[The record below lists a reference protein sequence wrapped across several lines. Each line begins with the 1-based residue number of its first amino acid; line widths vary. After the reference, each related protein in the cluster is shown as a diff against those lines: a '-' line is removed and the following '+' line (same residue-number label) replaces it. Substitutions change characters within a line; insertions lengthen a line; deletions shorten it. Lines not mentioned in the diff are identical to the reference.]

1 MYCRKSSEDNK
12 ERQMQSIESQE
23 KELKRLAEDQGF
35 HVVKIFREERSAHTR
50 GRAIFGTM
58 MAGLERGEANAILTW
73 HANRLARNP
82 FDGGWVI
89 TAMDEGVI
97 KEVKTMAKTYYNE
110 SDDKFFLQL
119 EFGIA
124 KKDSDDKSKVVK
136 RGLATKC
143 ERGSM
148 PGVAPAGYLN
158 TPELAGGSRY
168 IKKDLERFDLIKKAW
183 ELMAMGT
190 YSVRRIQKMM
200 NDDWG
205 YKSRPSKRQGNRPM
219 SMSTL
224 YKIFNDGFY
233 YGYFEYPRGSGSLY
247 KGSHEPM
254 IDEETFNRVQF
265 LLGNKL
271 KAKPRKDKMFTYG
284 GGIIKCG
291 ECSSQITIED
301 KYKKQKNGTIH
312 HYIIYRCTKSKN
324 RNCTQHAIQEHILS
338 EQVAS
343 ILEKI
348 EIPADFH
355 EFAMQW
361 LKTENAKES
370 EDRNLIW
377 ATQERAY
384 NLCLK
389 KLDGLID
396 MRATG
401 ELTEEEYSAKKSEAL
416 KDKERLEAGM
426 QNIGKRVEHWLELAE
441 DVFKFAENAKK
452 KFDTTKDLQVK
463 RQILSVLGSNFILKD
478 KKLSISLDN
487 VLFPLQIISQDLKSN
502 NSTFE
507 PLSNGVNKRQT
518 EDFSSVCPTL
528 LRQSQEV
535 RTCIEVVE
543 KVWRYY
549 LDEEN

>member
-1 MYCRKSSEDNK
+1 
-12 ERQMQSIESQE
+12 MQSIESQE
-23 KELKRLAEDQGF
+23 KELKRLAEDQGL
-35 HVVKIFREERSAHTR
+35 HVVKIFREEKSAHTR
-50 GRAIFGTM
+50 GRKIFGTM
-58 MAGLERGEANAILTW
+58 MAGLERGEANSILTW
-73 HANRLARNP
+73 HGNRLARNA
-82 FDGGWVI
+82 FDGGWII
-89 TAMDEGVI
+89 TAMDEGTV
-97 KEVKTMAKTYYNE
+97 KEVKTVTKTYYNE

-136 RGLATKC
+136 RGLTTKC

-205 YKSRPSKRQGNRPM
+205 YKSRASKRQGGRPM

-224 YKIFNDGFY
+224 YKIFNDSFY
-233 YGYFEYPRGSGSLY
+233 YGYFEYPRGSGSFY

-254 IDEETFNRVQF
+254 IGEETFNRVQF
-265 LLGNKL
+265 LLGSKL

-291 ECSSQITIED
+291 ECTSQITIED

-324 RNCTQHAIQEHILS
+324 RNCTQHAIQEHVLN

-343 ILEKI
+343 IIEKI
-348 EIPADFH
+348 EIPTDFH
-355 EFAMQW
+355 EFAMKW
-361 LKTENAKES
+361 LKSENAKES
-370 EDRNLIW
+370 EERGQIL

-384 NLCLK
+384 DLCLK

-396 MRATG
+396 MRAAK
-401 ELTEEEYSAKKSEAL
+401 ELTEQEYLTKKSETL
-416 KDKERLEAGM
+416 REKERLENGM

-441 DVFKFAENAKK
+441 DVFRFAENAKK

-487 VLFPLQIISQDLKSN
+487 VLFPLQIISEDLKAN
-502 NSTFE
+502 NYTFE
-507 PLSNGVNKRQT
+507 PLSNGSITRKTDTFV
-518 EDFSSVCPTL
+518 SASPSL
-528 LRQSQEV
+528 LRKCYAV
-535 RTCIEVVE
+535 GT
-543 KVWRYY
+543 K
-549 LDEEN
+549 

>member
-1 MYCRKSSEDNK
+1 METPKTIKYFMYCRKSSEDNK
-12 ERQMQSIESQE
+12 ERQMQSVESQ
-23 KELKRLAEDQGF
+23 KNELNKLVKDQQLE
-35 HVVKIFREERSAHTR
+35 VVEIIEEERTAHVR
-50 GRAIFGTM
+50 GRPKFNKM
-58 MAGLERGEANAILTW
+58 MERIENGEANAILAW
-73 HANRLARNP
+73 HGNRLSRNA
-82 FDGGWVI
+82 FDGGWII
-89 TAMDEGVI
+89 TAIDEEKLVEIRTPHRIYG
-97 KEVKTMAKTYYNE
+97 NNP
-110 SDDKFFLQL
+110 DDKFFLQL

-324 RNCTQHAIQEHILS
+324 RNCTQHAIQEYILN

-348 EIPADFH
+348 EIPTDFH

-361 LKTENAKES
+361 LRSENVKES
-370 EDRNLIW
+370 EERDLIW

-487 VLFPLQIISQDLKSN
+487 VLFPLQIISEDLKAN
-502 NSTFE
+502 NYAFE
-507 PLSNGVNKRQT
+507 PLSNGSITRKTDSFV
-518 EDFSSVCPTL
+518 SASPSL
-528 LRQSQEV
+528 LRKCFAV
-535 RTCIEVVE
+535 GT
-543 KVWRYY
+543 KK
-549 LDEEN
+549 